1 MPDMTAATDRPIPAA
16 EPAPVRVSVV
26 SPMLAPAVRA
36 LQVAPEQL
44 QFVGDTSYNLDQTRL
59 DPNSE
64 AMAVLAGER
73 VVGFYR
79 LDFSVAAI
87 AGRALGEPSVGLRAY
102 VIDRREQG
110 RGYGTAAMIA
120 CAQDLRRRYP
130 ERRLLALTV
139 NVRNRAAYGVYLKA
153 GFADTGEL
161 YHGGSA
167 GPQHLMLL
175 RLTPAPSSSPSPD
188 RPLP

>member
-1 MPDMTAATDRPIPAA
+1 MS
-16 EPAPVRVSVV
+16 VSVV

-44 QFVGDTSYNLDQTRL
+44 QFVGDTAYNLDQTRL

-87 AGRALGEPSVGLRAY
+87 AGRPLGEPSVGLRAY

-110 RGYGTAAMIA
+110 RGYGSAAMLA
-120 CAQDLRRRYP
+120 CAEDLRRRYP
-130 ERRLLALTV
+130 DRRLLALTV
-139 NVRNRAAYGVYLKA
+139 NVRNRSAYGAYLKA

-175 RLTPAPSSSPSPD
+175 RLAPSSSSPD
-188 RPLP
+188 HPLP

>member
-1 MPDMTAATDRPIPAA
+1 MPGMTAATDVSSDALAPI
-16 EPAPVRVSVV
+16 RVGVV

-44 QFVGDTSYNLDQTRL
+44 PFVGDTAYNLEQTRL
-59 DPNSE
+59 DRHSE

-79 LDFSVAAI
+79 LDFSVSAI
-87 AGRALGEPSVGLRAY
+87 AGRPLGEPSVGLRAY
-102 VIDRREQG
+102 VIDRRQQG
-110 RGYGTAAMIA
+110 RGYGTLAMRA
-120 CAQDLRRRYP
+120 CAEDLRRRYP

-139 NVRNRAAYGVYLKA
+139 NVRNPAAYAVYLKA
-153 GFADTGEL
+153 GFVDTGEL

-175 RLTPAPSSSPSPD
+175 RLAPAPPPSPSVPT
-188 RPLP
+188 P